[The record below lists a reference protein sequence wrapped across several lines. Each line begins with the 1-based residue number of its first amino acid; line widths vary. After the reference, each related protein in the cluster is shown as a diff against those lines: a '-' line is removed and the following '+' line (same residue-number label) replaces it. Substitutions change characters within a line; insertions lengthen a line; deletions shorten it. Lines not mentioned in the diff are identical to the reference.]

1 VDILLSRSLYE
12 KEISNVQSL
21 KQLDAIFFDLDGTL
35 IDFHIAEHRSI
46 LTILSAQGVDPSEEN
61 AHRYG
66 EINKE
71 HWDAYG
77 RGEISREILLT
88 RRFEYFFAE
97 AGHPLAGGTEEAR
110 RIDAA
115 YQTLLARNTVLHEG
129 ALDLVRFLHG
139 HIPMLIATNGVYR
152 TALAKLEVAGLSA
165 FFPYVAASE
174 TIGKQKPDRAFFTA
188 AMDLCG
194 CSDPAKVLMVGDL
207 WEADIAGAAAAGLK
221 TCWFNPSGLPRP
233 ADSVAGPDV
242 PGLEIRTLGEL
253 LTRLGG

>member
-1 VDILLSRSLYE
+1 
-12 KEISNVQSL
+12 VQYL
-21 KQLDAIFFDLDGTL
+21 KQLDAVFFDLDGTL

-61 AHRYG
+61 ARRYG

-77 RGEISREILLT
+77 RGEISKDVLLT
-88 RRFEYFFAE
+88 RRFERFFAE

-110 RIDAA
+110 GIDAA

-129 ALDLVRFLHG
+129 ALDLVRSLHG
-139 HIPMLIATNGVYR
+139 RILLLIATNGVYR
-152 TALAKLEVAGLSA
+152 TALAKLEAAGLSD
-165 FFPYVAASE
+165 FFTWVAASE
-174 TIGKQKPDRAFFTA
+174 TIGKQKPDRAFFSA
-188 AMDLCG
+188 AMELCG
-194 CSDPAKVLMVGDL
+194 CSDPARVLMVGDL

-233 ADSVAGPDV
+233 AEGTTGPDV
-242 PGLEIRTLGEL
+242 PDLDVRTLGEL
-253 LTRLGG
+253 GMLLGI